1 MAIDLRQI
9 LTNMTGQRPTKMA
22 DPLGVWGIR
31 RYEVADLPA
40 FSMSATSVTVKLLLH
55 SVMGPA
61 RPHWQQGAG
70 SAEVGAFQTSSAALR
85 TMGVYRLLM
94 RNNKEPQ
101 RNAKYAYL
109 YATS

>member
-61 RPHWQQGAG
+61 RPHWQQGVSEPLKGNLRGDLHDARTCHARDGAELAAG
-70 SAEVGAFQTSSAALR
+70 T
-85 TMGVYRLLM
+85 
-94 RNNKEPQ
+94 
-101 RNAKYAYL
+101 
-109 YATS
+109 